1 MARHTQFTQMELRNG
16 LVLLPIRY
24 TPSRVARASRRKKT
38 GKAARVVA
46 GTSHGGAPSASAVQA
61 VVEQDVVVD
70 VVVDVEPATAPP
82 ASQASLSPPATGSGQ
97 YFLPTFPT
105 DSSGGAGAET
115 VVWAEAGAGE
125 AVTRFRH
132 PVLEPEEGLHVA
144 AEPASGAGLQVGF
157 GVPIAA
163 VTAGGDEGGGGG
175 DCVQNAGNGGGEYG
189 NPGSGRNDA
198 G

>member
-24 TPSRVARASRRKKT
+24 TPSRVARASGRKKT

-61 VVEQDVVVD
+61 V
-70 VVVDVEPATAPP
+70 
-82 ASQASLSPPATGSGQ
+82 

-105 DSSGGAGAET
+105 DSSAGAGAET

-125 AVTRFRH
+125 AITRFRR
-132 PVLEPEEGLHVA
+132 PVLEPDEGLHVA
-144 AEPASGAGLQVGF
+144 AEPTSGAGLQVGF
-157 GVPIAA
+157 GVPVAA

-175 DCVQNAGNGGGEYG
+175 DCVQNTGNGGEGYG
-189 NPGSGRNDA
+189 NPGSGGNDA